1 MSRQARGKVLG
12 PCGGVARG
20 LTQNVRTVQAIER
33 QQQRM
38 IRDYLATYQPAPVLR
53 VIAQRW
59 TAPTALSTLR
69 LSGRWRTAAARA
81 AQR

>member
-12 PCGGVARG
+12 PCGRVARG

-38 IRDYLATYQPAPVLR
+38 IRDYLATYQPAVLR
-53 VIAQRW
+53 MIAQRW
-59 TAPTALSTLR
+59 TPPTVLSTIR